1 MGGGALSSLEN
12 RNAKDKIAY
21 AIKQS
26 FKGEFYNHENFSK
39 YVNYVKTCNLLNFNN
54 VEFNK
59 TISLNT
65 GQDSTSANLFADS
78 KYELVR
84 LGNCGEFIGGLWQ
97 GKKPPFVKA
106 KVIRNT
112 NFSMQGALKAD
123 SEYPELDVEA
133 RQLENRTLNYGDI
146 IIEKSG
152 GSNTQAVGRVVIFNL
167 DSDEIY
173 SFSNFTARLRIT
185 RNDINSF
192 YLHLFLNYIYQKGM
206 TFPMQSG
213 MSGLRN
219 LDMHMYKQLLIPM
232 PPLEIQKKI
241 VEECEEVENQA
252 NKIKN
257 LIKAYEELIQAALAK
272 AGVIKSNH
280 NLQSIFQN
288 INNLDSNSE
297 VENLLDSIP
306 TPKNKYERV
315 KIKQICEIG
324 RGRIINHEYINKNK
338 GEYPI
343 YSSQTKNE
351 GIMGYIDTFDFDGEY
366 VTWTTDGIYAGTC
379 FYRKGKFNCTNV
391 CGVLKIKN
399 INEIIYY
406 YLSLALNL
414 VTSNYVVKS
423 ANPKLMNNVMAE
435 IQIPLP
441 PLEIQKKIVEVIEK
455 IENKKKSLLDS
466 IQGIE
471 GKMQNILEKHLF

>member
-1 MGGGALSSLEN
+1 MPNQSLFAEYKNALENLSDTKRYKNSKSFKALSKQEQEEEMQRRLFDYILEIEREKLKFFALTYKQKTLIIKAPDKIDEQKKFLGYVISDAKNKKSGLTEGDGLLSDKEN
-12 RNAKDKIAY
+12 RNAQDKIAY

-26 FKGEFYNHENFSK
+26 FKGKFHNHESFGQ
-39 YVNYVKTCNLLNFNN
+39 YVAYVKTCNLLNFSN

-65 GQDSTSANLFADS
+65 GQDSTSTNLFADS
-78 KYELVR
+78 KYE
-84 LGNCGEFIGGLWQ
+84 I
-97 GKKPPFVKA
+97 
-106 KVIRNT
+106 
-112 NFSMQGALKAD
+112 
-123 SEYPELDVEA
+123 
-133 RQLENRTLNYGDI
+133 
-146 IIEKSG
+146 
-152 GSNTQAVGRVVIFNL
+152 
-167 DSDEIY
+167 
-173 SFSNFTARLRIT
+173 
-185 RNDINSF
+185 
-192 YLHLFLNYIYQKGM
+192 
-206 TFPMQSG
+206 
-213 MSGLRN
+213 
-219 LDMHMYKQLLIPM
+219 
-232 PPLEIQKKI
+232 
-241 VEECEEVENQA
+241 
-252 NKIKN
+252 
-257 LIKAYEELIQAALAK
+257 
-272 AGVIKSNH
+272 
-280 NLQSIFQN
+280 
-288 INNLDSNSE
+288 
-297 VENLLDSIP
+297 
-306 TPKNKYERV
+306 V

-441 PLEIQKKIVEVIEK
+441 PLEIQEKIVEVIEK

-466 IQGIE
+466 KQGIE
-471 GKMQNILEKHLF
+471 GKIQNILEKYLF

>member
-1 MGGGALSSLEN
+1 M
-12 RNAKDKIAY
+12 
-21 AIKQS
+21 
-26 FKGEFYNHENFSK
+26 
-39 YVNYVKTCNLLNFNN
+39 
-54 VEFNK
+54 
-59 TISLNT
+59 
-65 GQDSTSANLFADS
+65 
-78 KYELVR
+78 
-84 LGNCGEFIGGLWQ
+84 
-97 GKKPPFVKA
+97 
-106 KVIRNT
+106 
-112 NFSMQGALKAD
+112 
-123 SEYPELDVEA
+123 
-133 RQLENRTLNYGDI
+133 
-146 IIEKSG
+146 
-152 GSNTQAVGRVVIFNL
+152 
-167 DSDEIY
+167 
-173 SFSNFTARLRIT
+173 
-185 RNDINSF
+185 
-192 YLHLFLNYIYQKGM
+192 
-206 TFPMQSG
+206 
-213 MSGLRN
+213 
-219 LDMHMYKQLLIPM
+219 
-232 PPLEIQKKI
+232 
-241 VEECEEVENQA
+241 
-252 NKIKN
+252 
-257 LIKAYEELIQAALAK
+257 
-272 AGVIKSNH
+272 
-280 NLQSIFQN
+280 QSIFQN

-441 PLEIQKKIVEVIEK
+441 PLEIQEKIVDVIEK